1 MGKIQDSIDKATK
14 TVGEAM
20 IISGMS
26 EMSAQSALDS
36 VGATDAPARN
46 KLGAM
51 KQSNKAHEVQKL
63 MRETKLP
70 AREGTLDE
78 QLELFQQYKDL
89 DIANKTDERINK
101 GLSPEDFLKLTDTSE
116 YGNAGMDSVNAG
128 LDRYFEKQN
137 KAKGLVDKYLRYQQ
151 AMQNKQGHAEVK
163 KAEAQASQTPKQRK
177 KSDPNYTPVT
187 GGMNFD

>member
-51 KQSNKAHEVQKL
+51 KQSNKAHDVQKL

-70 AREGTLDE
+70 QREGTLDE
-78 QLELFQQYKDL
+78 QTELFQQYKDL
-89 DIANKTDERINK
+89 DIANKTDEAINK
-101 GLSPEDFLKLTDTSE
+101 GLSPKDFLNFTDTSK
-116 YGNAGMDSVNAG
+116 YGNAGMDSINAG
-128 LDRYFEKQN
+128 FDRYFEKEN

-151 AMQNKQGHAEVK
+151 SMQNKQRYAEVK
-163 KAEAQASQTPKQRK
+163 KAEAQASRTPKQRK

>member
-1 MGKIQDSIDKATK
+1 MGRIQDSIDKATK

-51 KQSNKAHEVQKL
+51 KQSNKAHDVQKL
-63 MRETKLP
+63 TRETKMP
-70 AREGTLDE
+70 VPNDTLDK
-78 QLELFQQYKDL
+78 QQEYLQEYKDL
-89 DIANKTDERINK
+89 DIANQTDKMINE
-101 GLSPEDFLKLTDTSE
+101 GMTPENLLNLTKLGDT
-116 YGNAGMDSVNAG
+116 GVDAVNAG
-128 LDRYFEKQN
+128 LDRYFEK
-137 KAKGLVDKYLRYQQ
+137 KAKTNQLVDKYMRYQQ